1 MKRIIL
7 LLLSLLLLL
16 PTACTG
22 SAETVAFDGQGVYF
36 FDDGYLALHN
46 GTWRYGSYAGGEGR
60 DFVLDPFTEG
70 QVRVLCA
77 NEDAVYYSNERHEIL
92 RRNLRTDRETVF
104 FRPTTV
110 SKLSLLGLLDAVVTD
125 TDDGFL
131 LSRAVTAMYVW
142 RGTGYVVVNGQLCRL
157 DDGTYRPVL
166 SQRIV
171 SLRFDGAKVAFVD
184 EGRDLYVCD
193 PDGGDLHQIEGIK
206 VADVRWYKGEL
217 WYLALDPRGSVW
229 RCRPDGSERVC
240 HLESGADTF
249 NVAADA
255 LFYTDGDGNLYRA
268 PLADGN
274 PRLLLTEPT
283 AAWFL
288 SPDGSTLLY
297 RPKTDPEHLR
307 TLKVSQS
314 K

>member
-131 LSRAVTAMYVW
+131 LSRSVTAMYVW
-142 RGTGYVVVNGQLCRL
+142 RGTGYVVVSGQLCRL
-157 DDGTYRPVL
+157 ESGTYEPVL
-166 SQRIV
+166 DQKIV
-171 SLRFDGAKVAFVD
+171 ALRFDGAKVAFVD
-184 EGRDLYVCD
+184 EGRDVYVCE
-193 PDGGDLHQIEGIK
+193 PDGGDLHRIDGINA
-206 VADVRWYKGEL
+206 ADARWYAGEL
-217 WYLALDPRGSVW
+217 WYRALDPRGSVW
-229 RCRPDGSERVC
+229 HCRPDGSERAC
-240 HLESGADTF
+240 RLENGADTF

-255 LFYTDGDGNLYRA
+255 LFYTDGEGNLYRA
-268 PLADGN
+268 P
-274 PRLLLTEPT
+274 
-283 AAWFL
+283 
-288 SPDGSTLLY
+288 
-297 RPKTDPEHLR
+297 
-307 TLKVSQS
+307 
-314 K
+314 